1 MGLPHRCEAVGE
13 ALASGADGLEACAVA
28 GQQLACDGASL
39 EESLERLRLTWQV
52 VRGAEPSF
60 DSATALASSW
70 SDTSLAFLHQ
80 MSCEDPLTGLASLAH
95 LRSRIQ
101 DLFRGSAEAD
111 PNREH
116 ALVVCEIAWSDP
128 SDGGRDHLTRA
139 MRLAQV
145 GDFVRT
151 VFAQGEPTARLGSCR
166 VAVLVT
172 RDDRLGRR
180 VRLLRNLLTGI
191 DPEVTAPR
199 VWIEGIPSSDQTAAM
214 LLDEL
219 ARP

>member
-1 MGLPHRCEAVGE
+1 MGE
-13 ALASGADGLEACAVA
+13 ALVSGGDAHDACVVA
-28 GQQLACDGASL
+28 GQQLARDGASL

-52 VRGAEPSF
+52 VRGVEPSF
-60 DSATALASSW
+60 ASATALASAW
-70 SDTSLAFLHQ
+70 SDTSMSFLHQ
-80 MSCEDPLTGLASLAH
+80 MSCEDPLTGLASQAH
-95 LRSRIQ
+95 LRSRLQ
-101 DLFRGSAEAD
+101 ELFRGPAAVD
-111 PNREH
+111 PNRDH
-116 ALVVCEIAWSDP
+116 ALVVCEIGWSDP

-151 VFAQGEPTARLGSCR
+151 VFAQGEPIARLGAFR
-166 VAVLVT
+166 VAVVVS

-191 DPEVTAPR
+191 DPEVTDPR
-199 VWIEGIPSSDQTAAM
+199 VWIEGIPSSDHTAAM